1 MWHYVSTQGWA
12 TSMLALA
19 TCFSWLPT
27 SIATTLV
34 PFAPK
39 LSFLY
44 TAFVECDP
52 NLMDTSVGPH
62 GIRKSIPIVGGNFSG
77 PHLSGKIL
85 DVGADWGLVDPQT
98 NVFSADTRYNFR
110 TDDGADIFLQTAGPK
125 APDGHLHL
133 RIIFETGSPK
143 YYWLNNVVAIGILT
157 SNLPTNKNISLLRID
172 AWNFASDWNS
182 TQFMNA
188 TFA

>member
-1 MWHYVSTQGWA
+1 MWHCVSTQGWA

-27 SIATTLV
+27 SIATTPV
-34 PFAPK
+34 PAAPK

-77 PHLSGKIL
+77 PHLSGTNHIPIYIIYIN
-85 DVGADWGLVDPQT
+85 GGLIRD
-98 NVFSADTRYNFR
+98 N
-110 TDDGADIFLQTAGPK
+110 
-125 APDGHLHL
+125 
-133 RIIFETGSPK
+133 
-143 YYWLNNVVAIGILT
+143 
-157 SNLPTNKNISLLRID
+157 SL
-172 AWNFASDWNS
+172 
-182 TQFMNA
+182 
-188 TFA
+188 